1 MAEPMEKLP
10 TRPNEDR
17 IIYQNQSHLVMN
29 YFTSC
34 GICPDLEDLF
44 RMTDLFVVYVKHG
57 GQKDER
63 IKKSIQEAQRFLNEK
78 YKSE

>member
-1 MAEPMEKLP
+1 MTQANNELP
-10 TRPNEDR
+10 KRPNEDR
-17 IIYQNQSHLVMN
+17 IMYQNQSHLVMN

-44 RMTDLFVVYVKHG
+44 RMTDLFVVYVKCG

-63 IKKSIQEAQRFLNEK
+63 IKKSIQEAQKFLNEK
-78 YKSE
+78 YKK